1 MDRLVIKMLLPN
13 AQHIL
18 ESLNTA
24 VVIFDKDLRLSSINP
39 AAEMLFKISANQMLG
54 EDLPRLLS
62 NSEILA
68 TSLRSTLDSGHP
80 FTARNVLLTLIGGD
94 HITVDCTVTPMIDA
108 SDNNALL
115 VELNRID
122 RRLRLAR
129 EETMLGQQVANRAML
144 RGLAHEIKNPL
155 GGLRGAAQLLER
167 ELKDRSQTEYTRIII
182 HEADRLRNL
191 VDRMIGPNQ
200 PLKKEPFSI
209 HRILEHIAKLIA
221 VEFPPT
227 IHLIRDYDPSTPDI
241 IGDSE
246 QLTQALLNV
255 VRNSAQALNDKGE
268 IKFRTRIERKFTI
281 GKTCHRLVIRTD
293 IIDNG
298 PGINE
303 DLIDKIFY
311 PMVTGKAEGTGLG
324 LSIAQNI
331 VQSHGGLIA
340 CRNKKEHTIFSI
352 YLPVGDQDGA

>member
-1 MDRLVIKMLLPN
+1 MLPPN

-24 VVIFDKDLRLSSINP
+24 VVIFDKALRLSSINP
-39 AAEMLFKISANQMLG
+39 AAEMMFKISANQMLG
-54 EDLPRLLS
+54 EDLSRLLS
-62 NSEILA
+62 DSETLA
-68 TSLRSTLDSGHP
+68 ASLRNTLDSGHP
-80 FTARNVLLTLIGGD
+80 FTARNVLLTLVGGD
-94 HITVDCTVTPMIDA
+94 HITVDCTVTPLGYA
-108 SDNNALL
+108 RDNYGLL
-115 VELNRID
+115 VELTRID
-122 RRLRLAR
+122 RRLRMAR

-182 HEADRLRNL
+182 HEADRLHNL
-191 VDRMIGPNQ
+191 VDRMMGSNQ

-221 VEFPPT
+221 AEFPPT
-227 IHLIRDYDPSTPDI
+227 INLIRDYDPSAPDI

-246 QLTQALLNV
+246 QLTQAFLNV
-255 VRNSAQALNDKGE
+255 ARNSAQALEDRGE

-281 GKTCHRLVIRTD
+281 GKTCHRLIIRTD

-303 DLIDKIFY
+303 ELIDKIFY
-311 PMVTGKAEGTGLG
+311 PMVTGKAEGVGLG
-324 LSIAQNI
+324 LSIAQDI
-331 VQSHGGLIA
+331 VQNHGGLIA
-340 CRNKKEHTIFSI
+340 CRNQKSHTIFTL
-352 YLPVGDQDGA
+352 YLPVGD